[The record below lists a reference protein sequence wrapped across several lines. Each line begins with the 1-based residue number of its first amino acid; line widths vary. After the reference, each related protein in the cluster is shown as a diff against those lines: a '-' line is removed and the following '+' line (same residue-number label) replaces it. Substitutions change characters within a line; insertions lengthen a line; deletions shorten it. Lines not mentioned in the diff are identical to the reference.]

1 MHFPDT
7 LAMKGF
13 YAVVVQGVLA
23 ASMAQAAWPGWAGA
37 KDAGQQT
44 LETLGGGIETL
55 QQAPKGGLTPLG
67 LIAVFSPVLLY
78 GVFSII
84 RTTLNPRL
92 KVDWL
97 PSMHLLPLRP
107 LLQLE
112 PT

>member
-1 MHFPDT
+1 MR
-7 LAMKGF
+7 G
-13 YAVVVQGVLA
+13 
-23 ASMAQAAWPGWAGA
+23 SR
-37 KDAGQQT
+37 T

-92 KVDWL
+92 KVGPPPPLSPFPPKHL
-97 PSMHLLPLRP
+97 P
-107 LLQLE
+107 Q
-112 PT
+112 

>member
-1 MHFPDT
+1 
-7 LAMKGF
+7 
-13 YAVVVQGVLA
+13 
-23 ASMAQAAWPGWAGA
+23 MAQAAWPGWAEA

-92 KVDWL
+92 KVPSL
-97 PSMHLLPLRP
+97 PPFPQCTCHNEGGLCRLWCISAR
-107 LLQLE
+107 
-112 PT
+112 T